1 MSDSRSRL
9 SRPALT
15 SQLSDLIARS
25 DPDII
30 VGHDF
35 VALELDVLLTRL
47 KDLKVDN
54 WSRISRFRRPRWPK
68 LNPTR
73 NEGLLS
79 GRLIL
84 DLSSDGSRGIIDS
97 ITWSLTE
104 MCSTHLRIE
113 REEIDPEDTP
123 KFFDNVHS
131 EAKHLLRFVQLCEVD
146 TYFQMAIAF
155 KVQALPLTRQLTN
168 LAGNSW

>member
-1 MSDSRSRL
+1 M
-9 SRPALT
+9 
-15 SQLSDLIARS
+15 
-25 DPDII
+25 
-30 VGHDF
+30 F
-35 VALELDVLLTRL
+35 
-47 KDLKVDN
+47 
-54 WSRISRFRRPRWPK
+54 
-68 LNPTR
+68 PTR

-97 ITWSLTE
+97 VTWSLTE

>member
-1 MSDSRSRL
+1 VPSFPLAL
-9 SRPALT
+9 SLT
-15 SQLSDLIARS
+15 AFLSATIVRH
-25 DPDII
+25 DPDVI

-35 VALELDVLLTRL
+35 SDLELDVLLNRL

-54 WSRISRFRRPRWPK
+54 FSRIGRFRRKNWPK
-68 LNPTR
+68 LTAGR
-73 NEGLLS
+73 NTHLLN

-97 ITWSLTE
+97 TTWSLTE
-104 MCSTHLRIE
+104 MCGTHLRIE
-113 REEIDPEDTP
+113 REDIDPEDTP

-131 EAKHLLRFVQLCEVD
+131 TAKTLLHFVMHCEAD
-146 TYFQMAIAF
+146 AYFQMAVAH

-168 LAGNSW
+168 LAGNSWSVL